1 MIRTFEG
8 TTPNIAD
15 SAFISEAAYIV
26 GDVTIGERSSVWP
39 GASLRADFG
48 PITIGAN
55 THLEDNVT
63 VHCGDDGI
71 EIGNDTT
78 IGHNAVIHCRRI
90 GDRTLIANSATL
102 LDGAEIGNDCVVAA
116 GAVLRP
122 NTTVPDNSLVIGVPA
137 TVRPLPDDLKH
148 HTSYWIQ
155 AYAALGDRYKAAG
168 LDSRQQHPPSIG
180 S

>member
-15 SAFISEAAYIV
+15 SAFISEAAYVV

-48 PITIGAN
+48 PITIGDN

-71 EIGNDTT
+71 VIGSDTT

-122 NTTVPDNSLVIGVPA
+122 NTPVPDASLVIGVPA

-148 HTSYWIQ
+148 HTSYWIR
-155 AYAALGDRYKAAG
+155 AYATLGDRYKAAG
-168 LDSRQQHPPSIG
+168 LDSRQQ
-180 S
+180 